1 MQQLTLQFE
10 GYADGARILDEKA
23 PARGVQV
30 INRIQQRLRRAC
42 PTHGTMLK
50 HVSLR
55 AVPRMAQAIR
65 TRALAHRDT
74 LQDAVECAAI
84 MAAGVFVLFMAAV
97 LQGGAA

>member
-1 MQQLTLQFE
+1 M
-10 GYADGARILDEKA
+10 GRPIDAGA
-23 PARGVQV
+23 PAREVLV

-42 PTHGTMLK
+42 PTHGTALK

-55 AVPRMAQAIR
+55 AVPRMAQTIR

-74 LQDAVECAAI
+74 LMDGVECAAL
-84 MAAGVFVLFMAAV
+84 MAAGVFVIFMAAV

>member
-1 MQQLTLQFE
+1 
-10 GYADGARILDEKA
+10 
-23 PARGVQV
+23 
-30 INRIQQRLRRAC
+30 
-42 PTHGTMLK
+42 
-50 HVSLR
+50 
-55 AVPRMAQAIR
+55 MAQAIR

>member
-65 TRALAHRDT
+65 TRALAHSEA
-74 LQDAVECAAI
+74 LQDGLQCAAL
-84 MAAGVFVLFMAAV
+84 MGAGVFILWLAAV

>member
-10 GYADGARILDEKA
+10 GFAPSGRTIEAEA

-30 INRIQQRLRRAC
+30 INRIQQRLRSAC
-42 PTHGTMLK
+42 PTHGTTIRD
-50 HVSLR
+50 VSLR

-65 TRALAHRDT
+65 TRALAHSEA
-74 LQDAVECAAI
+74 LQDGLQCAAL
-84 MAAGVFVLFMAAV
+84 MGAGVFILWMAAV

>member
-10 GYADGARILDEKA
+10 GLAQTGHSIDAKA
-23 PARGVQV
+23 PATAVQV

-42 PTHGTMLK
+42 PTHGTTLRD
-50 HVSLR
+50 VSLR

-65 TRALAHRDT
+65 TRALAHSEA
-74 LQDAVECAAI
+74 LQDGLQCAAL
-84 MAAGVFVLFMAAV
+84 MGAGVFILWMAAV